1 MMSSVQVAKGEMPEI
16 TRRYRA
22 RYHQISTQENISEED
37 RLREMR
43 YIEEISASEA
53 ERVRLGYLLGDAA
66 RAIPEVAGTVEHRI
80 RMLRLSLS
88 DKCRQLEH
96 LLDTLAPLLLNNCQ
110 HCRLIREGI
119 VNSAG
124 ENEELSSRLEQL
136 MNRQRKPRLVR
147 H

>member
-1 MMSSVQVAKGEMPEI
+1 MPEI

-37 RLREMR
+37 RLREIR

-53 ERVRLGYLLGDAA
+53 ERVRLWYLLGDAA
-66 RAIPEVAGTVEHRI
+66 RAIPEVAGTVDHRI
-80 RMLRLSLS
+80 RLLRLSLS
-88 DKCRQLEH
+88 NECRQLEH
-96 LLDTLAPLLLNNCQ
+96 LLDTLSPLLLDNCQ
-110 HCRLIREGI
+110 HCRLTREAV
-119 VNSAG
+119 VNRAR
-124 ENEELSSRLEQL
+124 EDEELCSRLEQL